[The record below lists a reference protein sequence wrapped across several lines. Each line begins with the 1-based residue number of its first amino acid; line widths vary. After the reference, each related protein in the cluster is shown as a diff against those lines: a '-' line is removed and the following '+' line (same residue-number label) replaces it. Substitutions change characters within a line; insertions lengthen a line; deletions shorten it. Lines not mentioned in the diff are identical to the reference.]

1 MFVPAS
7 TVANFFGL
15 QYSVTDVTNGYLV
28 WLRSPDF
35 GMSAKDFA
43 NAATY
48 NMEERYNAYNRDA
61 TSSTTPNVPVT
72 PSAPTRGARIH
83 LCLEADQRTSGLLDA
98 LDRANGWATFYC
110 TPDFLESNG
119 ELLRRMAA
127 SGHAVGILAESGED
141 TAEQLRRGNEALYR
155 ATLGKTRLAYV
166 PDAEETELQAL
177 EEVGWRCLTPSMDRA
192 DYKLESSSNAS
203 ALMKRV
209 SARRGDVSVWLGTTA
224 SAAGLREFVISAQ
237 GAGHYCLAMT
247 EIG

>member
-1 MFVPAS
+1 M
-7 TVANFFGL
+7 
-15 QYSVTDVTNGYLV
+15 
-28 WLRSPDF
+28 
-35 GMSAKDFA
+35 
-43 NAATY
+43 
-48 NMEERYNAYNRDA
+48 
-61 TSSTTPNVPVT
+61 
-72 PSAPTRGARIH
+72 
-83 LCLEADQRTSGLLDA
+83 
-98 LDRANGWATFYC
+98 DRANGWATFYC

-119 ELLRRMAA
+119 ELLRRMTA

-166 PDAEETELQAL
+166 PDAE
-177 EEVGWRCLTPSMDRA
+177 

-237 GAGHYCLAMT
+237 GAGHYCRAMT

>member
-1 MFVPAS
+1 MSGSGSADLRTAGRLGPCQRLGHLLLHA
-7 TVANFFGL
+7 GL
-15 QYSVTDVTNGYLV
+15 PGVQRRAAAADDC
-28 WLRSPDF
+28 LRSC
-35 GMSAKDFA
+35 G
-43 NAATY
+43 
-48 NMEERYNAYNRDA
+48 
-61 TSSTTPNVPVT
+61 
-72 PSAPTRGARIH
+72 
-83 LCLEADQRTSGLLDA
+83 
-98 LDRANGWATFYC
+98 
-110 TPDFLESNG
+110 
-119 ELLRRMAA
+119 
-127 SGHAVGILAESGED
+127 GILAESGED

-166 PDAEETELQAL
+166 PDAEEAELQAL

-237 GAGHYCLAMT
+237 GAGHYCRAMT